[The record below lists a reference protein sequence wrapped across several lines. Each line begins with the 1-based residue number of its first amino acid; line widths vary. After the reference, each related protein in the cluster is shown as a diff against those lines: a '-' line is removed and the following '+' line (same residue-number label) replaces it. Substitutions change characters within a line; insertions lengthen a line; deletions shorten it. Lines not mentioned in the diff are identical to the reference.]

1 MFSSELKYPVF
12 LLYPVKKRRLKN
24 NVTDVDVYRKRL
36 ERIEELLQELSEY
49 SERGAVIIVEGKR
62 DILSMKRLGIKGS
75 FELATRHS
83 LFNFSEK
90 IASLGCDVIIL
101 TDWDRRGDML
111 AAKLSEYFENFGIKP
126 ELQIRNKLRLITQK
140 EIKDIE
146 SLYTYVSKLRL
157 KTGSSLIPEYEMN
170 MKFES

>member
-1 MFSSELKYPVF
+1 M
-12 LLYPVKKRRLKN
+12 
-24 NVTDVDVYRKRL
+24 TDVDVYRKRL
-36 ERIEELLQELSEY
+36 ERIEELLLELSEH
-49 SERGAVIIVEGKR
+49 SEKGAVIIVEGKR

-83 LFNFSEK
+83 LFNFSER
-90 IASLGCDVIIL
+90 IANLGCEVIIL

-126 ELQIRNKLRLITQK
+126 ELQIRNKLKLITQK

-146 SLYTYVSKLRL
+146 SLYTYVSKLRS
-157 KTGSSLIPEYEMN
+157 KTGSSSNLEYDMDL
-170 MKFES
+170 KFES

>member
-1 MFSSELKYPVF
+1 M
-12 LLYPVKKRRLKN
+12 
-24 NVTDVDVYRKRL
+24 TDVDVYRKRL
-36 ERIEELLQELSEY
+36 ERIEELLLELSEY

-62 DILSMKRLGIKGS
+62 DILSIKRLGIKGR

-83 LFNFSEK
+83 LFNFSER
-90 IASLGCDVIIL
+90 IAGLGSEVIIL
-101 TDWDRRGDML
+101 TDWDRRGDLL

-146 SLYTYVSKLRL
+146 SLYTYVSKLRS
-157 KTGSSLIPEYEMN
+157 KTGMSLNPEYETN
-170 MKFES
+170 VKFENQ